1 MYRSHNPS
9 SPKEAFQ
16 NFLDDTRD
24 IFAGHLNTAVRQGKL
39 SLEESNTY
47 LNRFNERSEMLLGAF
62 NINRPKKGGALSIP
76 QIPNVPQV
84 PTMNALK
91 GKATN
96 AALSKIS
103 GVAGIPKL
111 SANDAEQLIQAIQD
125 FKLKDA
131 IPTSIEPYVDKSLW
145 VFIPEVRD
153 TVKTVVGSVFILGGI
168 EKLPIIGP
176 MIATAVDV
184 TAAYLPSLAVTIQN
198 MLPNIVALAPVPYAN
213 FIGEAA
219 GFAVSAIV
227 LFLNI
232 MINISRAQFSEAFQ
246 SLVGLVPVFGTTLMT
261 YVDKFNKS
269 VALIQ
274 ERKEKIMKSVEQV
287 QALVQYA
294 IPMATQRV
302 AVIFNNYLPFL
313 NDVLEKGSNR
323 ILMTVEPLV
332 NQAKSRLQTLKRE
345 QATKQTGGRKRR
357 YKKTMRR
364 K

>member
-16 NFLDDTRD
+16 NFIDDTRD
-24 IFAGHLNTAVRQGKL
+24 IFAGHVNTAVRQGKL
-39 SLEESNTY
+39 STKDANMY
-47 LNRFNERSEMLLGAF
+47 LNRFTERSAQLLGAF
-62 NINRPKKGGALSIP
+62 TPTPMKGGALEIP
-76 QIPNVPQV
+76 QIPQL
-84 PTMNALK
+84 PTTNALRN
-91 GKATN
+91 KAVST
-96 AALSKIS
+96 ALSKVPLPA
-103 GVAGIPKL
+103 GVQKL
-111 SANDAEQLIQAIQD
+111 SKEDVEQLIQAIQN

-131 IPTSIEPYVDKSLW
+131 IPTTLEPYVDKSLW
-145 VFIPEVRD
+145 IFIPEVRD

-168 EKLPIIGP
+168 EKLPILGP

-246 SLVGLVPVFGTTLMT
+246 SMVGLVPVFGTTLMT
-261 YVDKFNKS
+261 YVDKVNKS
-269 VALIQ
+269 IALIQ
-274 ERKEKIMKSVEQV
+274 ERKNKIMKSVQQV
-287 QALVQYA
+287 EALVEYA
-294 IPMATQRV
+294 IPMTTQRV
-302 AVIFNNYLPFL
+302 AMVLQNYLPFL
-313 NDVLEKGSNR
+313 KDILAKGSDA
-323 ILMTVEPLV
+323 ILVTVEPLV
-332 NQAKSRLQTLKRE
+332 NHAKKRIQTLKR
-345 QATKQTGGRKRR
+345 QQQSLKQGGRRR
-357 YKKTMRR
+357 RKYKKTLRR